1 MVNFTGY
8 MLIIRITIASLS
20 GALPLITNSQSQFYV
35 ISGINK
41 TVFVRSTKN
50 SLVNTSGRYGYIGG
64 FGLEKKIKDHSFSIE
79 LNFTYQDF
87 DIKTGPLFFPGD
99 SPTGSGSF
107 YQTNNSVK
115 SVSINPT
122 FNYYLLQG
130 KIFIPIGIGAR
141 RTFSSFDS
149 RLIRPVFVS
158 HSETIIYDVPKN
170 NISINTGLG
179 ATIYKADKS
188 EFFSL
193 LRYSIDLAP
202 LDPTISE
209 LKKIYV
215 SSIML
220 SIGMKLK

>member
-1 MVNFTGY
+1 MNFTGY
-8 MLIIRITIASLS
+8 ILIIRITIVSLS
-20 GALPLITNSQSQFYV
+20 GVLPLTTNSQSQFYV

-41 TVFVRSTKN
+41 TMFVRFNKN
-50 SLVNTSGRYGYIGG
+50 SLVNTSGQYGYMGG

-87 DIKTGPLFFPGD
+87 DIKVGPFFFPD
-99 SPTGSGSF
+99 DPPTGSGSF

-130 KIFIPIGIGAR
+130 RIFIPIGIGAR

-149 RLIRPVFVS
+149 RLIRPIFVS
-158 HSETIIYDVPKN
+158 NSETIFYNVPKN

-193 LRYSIDLAP
+193 LRYSIDLVP
-202 LDPTISE
+202 LEPTITE

-215 SSIML
+215 SSITL
-220 SIGMKLK
+220 SLGIKFR